1 MSELIPFPGDA
12 HEPRP
17 ASPAISP
24 FDGLRHIDHAGIEW
38 WSARELMAHLGYD
51 RWERFYEAALRARQ
65 AAENSGAVALDHL
78 RDAAKM
84 VGIGSGAVREV
95 FDFHLTRYGAY
106 LVAMNGDPRKPEIA
120 AAQTYFA
127 VKTREA
133 EVAAAGPADHLALA
147 ESIIAAIRED
157 RQRLA
162 AVEAKVEA
170 IEGRHDWF
178 TALAYAKLTD
188 RPTDRPYL
196 AQVGRRA
203 AQILRARGEQP
214 VPRQDAT
221 FGSINTYPSDA
232 LAEAFEAVKR

>member
-1 MSELIPFPGDA
+1 MTELQTA
-12 HEPRP
+12 N
-17 ASPAISP
+17 P
-24 FDGLRHIDHAGIEW
+24 FDGLKHIDQAGIEW

-51 RWERFYEAALRARQ
+51 RWERFYDAALRARQ
-65 AAENSGAVALDHL
+65 AAENSGAVALDHI

-84 VGIGSGAVREV
+84 VGIGSGAAREL

-133 EVAAAGPADHLALA
+133 EVAAAGPRDHLALA

-157 RQRLA
+157 RERIA

-178 TALAYAKLTD
+178 TALGYAKLTD

-196 AQVGRRA
+196 QRVGMKATRLLA
-203 AQILRARGEQP
+203 ERGEQP
-214 VPRQDAT
+214 VKRQDAT
-221 FGSINTYPSDA
+221 FGAINTYPADV
-232 LAEAFEAVKR
+232 LEQAFEAVDR